1 MKHICHLSFP
11 WVPLGF
17 LLVGNGARLYKNKQ
31 GSFYNFFG
39 LVSDY
44 RKKFLVGHPNK
55 YSFAREFD
63 LKPEKT
69 I

>member
-1 MKHICHLSFP
+1 MELDYTETSRA
-11 WVPLGF
+11 G
-17 LLVGNGARLYKNKQ
+17 
-31 GSFYNFFG
+31 FYNFFG

-63 LKPEKT
+63 LKPEKR